1 MPAGVV
7 TSTQN
12 LLDDEHLQARGFFE
26 WAKGVHADLRL
37 YPLPA
42 FRMSGERQGVRWPAP
57 MLGEHND
64 TVLKGKLGLSEVEMH
79 ILADKQIIGTVPI
92 I

>member
-1 MPAGVV
+1 M
-7 TSTQN
+7 
-12 LLDDEHLQARGFFE
+12 
-26 WAKGVHADLRL
+26 HADLLL

-57 MLGEHND
+57 TLGEHND
-64 TVLKGKLGLSEVEMH
+64 IVLKDKLGLSAVEIQ